1 MVQNYTTDCENANV
15 NKIKVGLKTS
25 IKGETPVFSSD
36 CDIRQIYKIIAQG
49 TPQTANNSTL
59 LSTAATFTE
68 LRKYSDLYY
77 HTLDNN
83 PHPTAPKS
91 AANLKKQYIQPLKEK
106 LPCIIWSANTL
117 KHTTA
122 AVSEAFNGII
132 QTDIDFHYWKGDQDA
147 ERLKDQLTADPYVLG
162 AFISPSGY
170 GLKIQIHTNNGAD
183 QYQATRDA
191 FNKYLTD
198 KHGIQPTVIKY
209 GRSCKVIDV
218 LPIAQTCYLSFDPDI
233 YTNLSAEAFN
243 EIYAAQRPQIQRT
256 AAVNVPQSE
265 AREII
270 ENIID
275 QVQRQQIDITA
286 SYERWYRIGLA
297 IAHHFGEPG
306 RTYFHDISK
315 YNPEYKGTATDQ
327 QYNSYLRAE
336 TPAAPVTIATVI
348 KYAQDA
354 GIKVKT
360 KRIEVVNPDQVIK
373 VKKYVSEAAPDI
385 LQTIQ
390 SHEKICIVA
399 ATGSGKTTA
408 FFEKILP
415 HLEGKSI
422 VALPYVANVKQAEQR
437 FTCGALYGSL
447 DFMDY
452 ATAYDN
458 KIIATTYDQ
467 ATRLPGD
474 SLIIDEAHNLPG
486 QYDFRPEAIR
496 AIEQAQRDKQRV
508 ILITATPSPMF
519 QMEGFH
525 VLQIDT
531 TEKHTQHLKIRPYSN
546 KKKQA
551 DIIYHEAQKAI
562 RSDEK
567 ALIKCNNIKLLKT
580 VCEKL
585 IKQYP
590 DKYISVLHSDNDNS
604 ENKAATAIQEGRF
617 SFDILLCTSII
628 NDGVSIDETFVHR
641 VISVENT
648 YSPSPKNLVQFIARP
663 RQGIDRVKYTCYYLQ
678 AKQPKQRKTAKVTQI
693 YNELINAAASR
704 CNAINATVQQG
715 EDPTDGD
722 NLTRIEGYGSQVT
735 LNNETGTFE
744 PSIFAAMYEAEQL
757 YRNTLSLEA
766 FTATIEANYPYITIE
781 VEKQYSIDQD
791 KDLHQEIQKGKD
803 MEKQQQRQIYKL
815 INEGYQDQILEYV
828 CKRSTDFKVIKE
840 IQKYHGIDRRYQLS
854 NEATEL
860 YQDNKSLFEQAYNSI
875 ERVSLRLC
883 ICGRYGIKN
892 AENVVFNDDKIIRHG
907 TSFNNIITGI
917 EAHILTTCSPTDL
930 NRLTKQQQKTILKIL
945 DTVTAIKIPVTFK
958 QIHNKILNAV
968 GSDHPYF
975 KDEKRTRVFVKTFFK
990 LNRYQNDKQKR
1001 YYTIGDRITL
1011 DEYSAKLHISTNYRC
1026 MQGDVFKKL
1035 IISNKTLTP
1044 KSLYKKKNSFTCTIS
1059 KNITVSSPTEVYT

>member
-1 MVQNYTTDCENANV
+1 MVQNYTTNCENASAS
-15 NKIKVGLKTS
+15 KIKVGFKTS
-25 IKGETPVFSSD
+25 IRTETPVFSND

-59 LSTAATFTE
+59 LSTAATFTKLHE
-68 LRKYSDLYY
+68 LSRLYY

-83 PHPTAPKS
+83 PHPDSKRHAQTLKYQIDQI
-91 AANLKKQYIQPLKEK
+91 KKQ

-117 KHTTA
+117 KHTTV
-122 AVSEAFNGII
+122 AVTEAFNGII
-132 QTDIDFHYWKGDQDA
+132 QTDIDFHYWKGDKDT
-147 ERLKDQLTADPYVLG
+147 ERLKDQLKGDPFVLG
-162 AFISPSGY
+162 TFISPSGY
-170 GLKIQIHTNNGAD
+170 GLKIQIHTNNAAD

-191 FNKYLTD
+191 FNKYLTEKYD
-198 KHGIQPTVIKY
+198 IPFKAMKY
-209 GRSCKVIDV
+209 GRSCEVIDV

-243 EIYAAQRPQIQRT
+243 EIYAAPRPQIQRT

-270 ENIID
+270 ENIIN
-275 QVQRQQIDITA
+275 QVQRQQIDITTGGN
-286 SYERWYRIGLA
+286 WYQIGYALTY
-297 IAHHFGEPG
+297 HFGEAG
-306 RTYFHDISK
+306 RTYFHDISRYHPHYK
-315 YNPEYKGTATDQ
+315 PSEADRNYNI
-327 QYNSYLRAE
+327 YLRSGI
-336 TPAAPVTIATVI
+336 PDKPITIKTVQ
-348 KYAQDA
+348 KFAREA
-354 GIKVKT
+354 GLKVDT
-360 KRIEVVNPDQVIK
+360 NYIEVVNPDQVIK

-385 LQTIQ
+385 LQAIQ

-447 DFMDY
+447 DFIDY
-452 ATAYDN
+452 AAAYDN

-496 AIEQAQRDKQRV
+496 AIEQAQRDKKRV

-803 MEKQQQRQIYKL
+803 QEKQQQRQIYKL

-828 CKRSTDFKVIKE
+828 CKRSTDYKVIKE
-840 IQKYHGIDRRYQLS
+840 IQKYHGIDRRHQLS
-854 NEATEL
+854 NEAREL

-883 ICGRYGIKN
+883 ICSRYGIKN